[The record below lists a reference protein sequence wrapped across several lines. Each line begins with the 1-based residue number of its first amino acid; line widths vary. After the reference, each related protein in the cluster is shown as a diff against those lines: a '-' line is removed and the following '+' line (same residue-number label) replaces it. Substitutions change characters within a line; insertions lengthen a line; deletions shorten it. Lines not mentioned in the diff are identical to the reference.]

1 MWNMANACHTRDDPS
16 PLKCRYCNGEQI
28 TATYFSDFDL
38 QKIIQKNHSGKKL
51 SQEEKHKYDKAWKK
65 ASLLQEYGKTALT
78 VLSGYGIGPDA
89 QGRIL
94 RDMID
99 EEDYLYRQIIAEE
112 RKYALT
118 RGFWDS

>member
-1 MWNMANACHTRDDPS
+1 MK
-16 PLKCRYCNGEQI
+16 L
-28 TATYFSDFDL
+28 FLL
-38 QKIIQKNHSGKKL
+38 QKIIQKKYRGEKL

-65 ASLLQEYGKTALT
+65 ASLLQEYGKIALT

-99 EEDYLYRQIIAEE
+99 EEDYLYKQIIAEE
-112 RKYALT
+112 RKYALN